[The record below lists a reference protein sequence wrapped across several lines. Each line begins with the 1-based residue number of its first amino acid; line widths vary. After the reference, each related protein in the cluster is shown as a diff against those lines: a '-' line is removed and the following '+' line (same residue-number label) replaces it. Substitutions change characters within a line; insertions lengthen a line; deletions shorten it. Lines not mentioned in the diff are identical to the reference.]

1 MSTQEKVTLN
11 LSTVDLG
18 KIDYLV
24 EQGFY
29 STRSDFMRTAIRN
42 QLQAHEPIVSDE
54 ALRAVM
60 DDRVAGNSSIIRS
73 AVVIGLISLDS
84 AYFEKHINQGT
95 RIDLFVVGAVVVGKD
110 VTLDVAKKVIASAK
124 VYGSVTGPQDVV
136 SYIKRAITH
145 KE

>member
-24 EQGFY
+24 EHGFY

-42 QLQAHEPIVSDE
+42 QLQAHEPVVSDE

-60 DDRVAGNSSIIRS
+60 DDRVASNTDTVGS
-73 AVVIGLISLDS
+73 VKVIGLFTFDK
-84 AYFEKHINQGT
+84 AYFEKHLNQGT
-95 RIDLFVVGAVVVGKD
+95 KIDFFVVGAVVINKD
-110 VTLDVAKKVIASAK
+110 VTLDLAQKVIASAK
-124 VYGSVTGPQDVV
+124 VYGAISGPQEVV
-136 SYIKRAITH
+136 NFIKST
-145 KE
+145 KS